1 VCVRERDT
9 KLREGDKDRGAY
21 RGARS
26 IHTRTHMARSIHIR
40 THIQGG
46 ISGGEKKRTAIGMEL
61 ITNPSILFLDEP
73 TTGLDT
79 YTAYSVMHTLHS
91 LATAGRTGLSL
102 SICLVKV

>member
-1 VCVRERDT
+1 MKIDGERERE
-9 KLREGDKDRGAY
+9 REEAETGRQG
-21 RGARS
+21 
-26 IHTRTHMARSIHIR
+26 
-40 THIQGG
+40 QGG

-91 LATAGRTGLSL
+91 LAQAGRTGVTVFM
-102 SICLVKV
+102 CLVKM